1 MIFNELQEKNKGL
14 ERSKKIKVNE
24 GSQKNLKSQ
33 STINTNEGHR
43 EKLDLNNVNVY
54 DLDNIKSYH

>member
-1 MIFNELQEKNKGL
+1 MIFNELKKKNKGL

-33 STINTNEGHR
+33 STINSNEGHR

>member
-1 MIFNELQEKNKGL
+1 MIFNEQQKKNKGL

-33 STINTNEGHR
+33 STINSNEGHR

>member
-33 STINTNEGHR
+33 STINSNEGHR